1 MNKLATVQGVFKD
14 RAIPITFAQRG
25 KRGFFAPSPGDRTF
39 LRANLCPYEFAV
51 ATEAADIGREALLS
65 LELTERVHRIV
76 RLRECIRARVAVL
89 VLEGGW

>member
-51 ATEAADIGREALLS
+51 ATEAAATLRRRRPQGRGNQVG
-65 LELTERVHRIV
+65 ER
-76 RLRECIRARVAVL
+76 
-89 VLEGGW
+89 EGKPGRGKGGETM